1 MAHYLVIGAEGFVT
15 GRSWARKRVE
25 SVTIFQKLSA
35 IWSEDNL
42 LRRVVRNSSYLF
54 GSNVF
59 SSGLGFLQG
68 IVIIRL
74 IGVANLGMV
83 VIIPDLCLEYQSPA
97 VLSHERGGGETPRP
111 GTGGR

>member
-1 MAHYLVIGAEGFVT
+1 M
-15 GRSWARKRVE
+15 
-25 SVTIFQKLSA
+25 
-35 IWSEDNL
+35 
-42 LRRVVRNSSYLF
+42 RRVVRNSSYLF

-83 VIIPDLCLEYQSPA
+83 VIIQTFASNINRLA
-97 VLSHERGGGETPRP
+97 VLSHERGGGQAPRSGP
-111 GTGGR
+111 GG